1 LSLYDVYCSSTPTPA
16 DAFDNCTSID
26 VPDICSRLVAKNATG
41 SSPGDARSATARV
54 RLAAVC
60 SKWIAEERLFN
71 ITAEIRVGVARLS
84 AESICGS
91 RASTKNCT
99 VAPDDEDA
107 VAVHLCLPD
116 TAKQVAQLCD
126 RKAAING
133 SCQFAQIVSHVFL
146 AVFIVVSMVMF
157 VSINTAGLRLE
168 ARGDDFLKKHY
179 VMEIRNDRRKWI
191 AIWKKAK
198 GSDGTQEE
206 VIRWAFSKFEDPC
219 VRDED
224 LPPVP
229 VPKFS
234 ARMETVTWWALAIVV
249 LALSFM
255 LALLLFLRFAPSDSL
270 CPVQTPFL
278 SVVALYFLA
287 FLAALVIALGM
298 NRAALCGMTN
308 HVVEE
313 RRQLLIG
320 FLCDKT
326 VQDCILADEAYLA
339 RAPIALPAGG
349 APAPAPAPV
358 SGSAVSKKSSRRSKR
373 NASPAT
379 LPPRSGAN
387 AATVTSAV
395 PPRTFQSPAATNSN
409 VPSVPPRPSNATTA
423 KPTFNNQT

>member
-1 LSLYDVYCSSTPTPA
+1 MPA
-16 DAFDNCTSID
+16 DAFDNCTSIN
-26 VPDICSRLVAKNATG
+26 VPDICSRLVAKNATRN
-41 SSPGDARSATARV
+41 SSPGDARSATTRV

-60 SKWIAEERLFN
+60 TKWIAQERQFN

-84 AESICGS
+84 AESICDS
-91 RASTKNCT
+91 QASTKNCT
-99 VAPDDEDA
+99 VAPDEKDA
-107 VAVHLCLPD
+107 IAVHLCLPD
-116 TAKQVAQLCD
+116 TAKQVVQLCD
-126 RKAAING
+126 RKDAVDD
-133 SCQFAQIVSHVFL
+133 SCRIAQIVSHVFL
-146 AVFIVVSMVMF
+146 AVFVVVSMVMF

-179 VMEIRNDRRKWI
+179 VMQIRNDRRKWI
-191 AIWKKAK
+191 ARWKKAK
-198 GSDGTQEE
+198 GGDGTQEE
-206 VIRWAFSKFEDPC
+206 VMRWAFSKFEDPC
-219 VRDED
+219 VREED
-224 LPPVP
+224 LPPIP

-255 LALLLFLRFAPSDSL
+255 LALLLFLRFAPSDNL

-326 VQDCILADEAYLA
+326 VQDCILTDEAYLA
-339 RAPIALPAGG
+339 RAPIALSASG
-349 APAPAPAPV
+349 APVPV
-358 SGSAVSKKSSRRSKR
+358 PSNSISKKSSRRSKR
-373 NASPAT
+373 NASPAV
-379 LPPRSGAN
+379 LPPRSFAN
-387 AATVTSAV
+387 AATVTSAM
-395 PPRTFQSPAATNSN
+395 PPRTFQSPAATNTNSN

-423 KPTFNNQT
+423 AKPAT